1 MATGYAELLRARHA
15 MRLLAGTLVGR
26 LPNATGPIAIAL
38 FIRSD
43 GGSMALAGA
52 LSAIYGL
59 ATAFG
64 QPMLG
69 RLVDLYG
76 QPRVMLPAAV
86 VSAAGAATLALAGTG
101 SLPLAYGCVL
111 VFGLFTP
118 PLEGGLRALWPTVL
132 RREEQVHSA
141 YALDAVAQEVMF
153 AAGPLLV
160 TLLVAGWSEAAA
172 LLVVNALGVLG
183 ALSVVVSPPSRRW
196 RSSPRKPHWLGAL
209 RSPGLKVMLG
219 SFFFVGLALGT
230 FALAAVSYADG
241 HDDKLI
247 STYLLAAQGAGA
259 LVGGVGYGARGWP
272 GSHEGRLRVLV
283 GLFAAGNLPLAL
295 VPGVPVMVVLGGLS
309 GLFLAPALACAFVV
323 VDRHAPSGTV
333 TEAFSWLVTTFGVGA
348 ATGTAAVGSVIEWG
362 GTGAGFGLAGAG
374 GLAALAVIVAARRF
388 LAPPDGSGRGGVVAG
403 STAPSA
409 EPVAGPVAAASPP
422 AGGESEPRPG
432 LPHTGTGRQGR
443 PSGAETDRNGSP
455 EPGFRSS
462 T

>member
-15 MRLLAGTLVGR
+15 MRLLAGTLMGR

-38 FIRSD
+38 FIRAA

-52 LSAIYGL
+52 LSAVYGL

-86 VSAAGAATLALAGTG
+86 VSAAGAATLALTGIG

-209 RSPGLKVMLG
+209 RSPGLKVLLA

-230 FALAAVSYADG
+230 FALAAVSYAGDHG
-241 HDDKLI
+241 DKLI

-283 GLFAAGNLPLAL
+283 GLFAAGNLPLVL

-348 ATGTAAVGSVIEWG
+348 AVGTAAVGSVIEWG
-362 GTGAGFGLAGAG
+362 GTGSGFGLAGAG

-388 LAPPDGSGRGGVVAG
+388 LLPPDGPARAGVVAG
-403 STAPSA
+403 SLPSP
-409 EPVAGPVAAASPP
+409 EPGAGPEAATAAQS
-422 AGGESEPRPG
+422 GGEGELRPG

-443 PSGAETDRNGSP
+443 PPGAETDRTGCP